1 MLNFRLTIKY
11 HVESYIQETKC
22 CKMLSPYKKVKY
34 FFLLV
39 FTMFF
44 QYQVKEGKGNG
55 LLLIAKPLGTQ
66 TVLSQWED

>member
-1 MLNFRLTIKY
+1 
-11 HVESYIQETKC
+11 
-22 CKMLSPYKKVKY
+22 MLSPYKKVEY

-44 QYQVKEGKGNG
+44 QYQVKEGKGNGLLLYQVKEGKGNG

>member
-1 MLNFRLTIKY
+1 
-11 HVESYIQETKC
+11 
-22 CKMLSPYKKVKY
+22 MLSPYKKVEY